1 LTLENK
7 LKRFSITEAQA
18 FDWYARQKLGLC
30 SLILMENAGRSVAE
44 EALKMLRGKKRV
56 TIVCGVGNNGGDG
69 LVAARH
75 LINAGKKVQI
85 ILIGNVSKLKPDPK
99 TNYNILKK
107 MKVKIVKTL
116 KELKEIGNGDLVV
129 DAILGIGLRSEVRG
143 HVSKVIRVLNQSNK
157 PILAVDVPSGLDA
170 DTGNVLGVAIKA
182 KKTIT
187 FVAAKKGFS
196 KADGPKHCGKIII
209 RPIF

>member
-1 LTLENK
+1 M
-7 LKRFSITEAQA
+7 KRFSITEAQA

-99 TNYNILKK
+99 TNATWLEECCYRNC
-107 MKVKIVKTL
+107 
-116 KELKEIGNGDLVV
+116 
-129 DAILGIGLRSEVRG
+129 
-143 HVSKVIRVLNQSNK
+143 H
-157 PILAVDVPSGLDA
+157 
-170 DTGNVLGVAIKA
+170 
-182 KKTIT
+182 
-187 FVAAKKGFS
+187 
-196 KADGPKHCGKIII
+196 
-209 RPIF
+209 